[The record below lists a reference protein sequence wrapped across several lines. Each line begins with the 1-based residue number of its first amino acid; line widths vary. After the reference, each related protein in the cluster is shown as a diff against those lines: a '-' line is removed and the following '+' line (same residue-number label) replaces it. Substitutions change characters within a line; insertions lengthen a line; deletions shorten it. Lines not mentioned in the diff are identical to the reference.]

1 MASSKFENIFL
12 RARSNN
18 VNYSA
23 VIFLLTETFQDQVVA
38 NGFLILNK
46 IISAAADL
54 EHEWVGIFADFA
66 LKRLPEER

>member
-18 VNYSA
+18 INNPA

-46 IISAAADL
+46 VISASANL
-54 EHEWVGIFADFA
+54 EHEWVGIFADFT